1 MFFNKEVF
9 SMIDEFDNKFFSNLV
24 KNEIS
29 SVMFFVS

>member
-1 MFFNKEVF
+1 MFINKEVF

-29 SVMFFVS
+29 SVMISAS